1 MCFNSHFSPVLHS
14 VPPSL
19 SINKVAQMHDF
30 EQFHQLDI
38 VISFSK
44 SILACIR
51 VNDLVTES
59 A

>member
-1 MCFNSHFSPVLHS
+1 MRFNSHFSPVLHS

-19 SINKVAQMHDF
+19 SINKVAQVYDF
-30 EQFHQLDI
+30 EQLHQLDI
-38 VISFSK
+38 VVSFSK